1 MSDLETDPHET
12 DATPQT
18 PAGPEFTILDARVVP
33 LGGIRGM
40 TVART
45 LPNRELP
52 TVGAWCFLDHFGPDT
67 EPMSVLPHPHIG
79 LQTVTWL
86 FSGEVRHRDSIG
98 SDVVIRPG
106 ELDVMTSGAGIA
118 HSEMSPLPTSESP
131 TTAPL
136 HGLQLWVALPDSARN
151 GANAFGYHADLPHYH
166 HATVDATVLVGTL
179 GGVTSPAT
187 TFSPLVGAQLDLT
200 RGLATLD
207 LAPTFEHAVLVVDGE
222 VEVDGIPVTSGP
234 LVYLGTGRTQLRLDA
249 STDARVMLLGGAPW
263 PEPLVMWWNF
273 VAREHDEIVAARA
286 DWEAGAPRFAEV
298 PGHGDARI
306 PAPPIPPT
314 RLLPRRRRRH

>member
-1 MSDLETDPHET
+1 MSDLETDPRET
-12 DATPQT
+12 DATPSP
-18 PAGPEFTILDARVVP
+18 PAGPEFTLLEARVVP

-40 TVART
+40 SVART

-67 EPMSVLPHPHIG
+67 QPMSVLPHPHTG

-118 HSEMSPLPTSESP
+118 HSEVSPLPASP
-131 TTAPL
+131 LPAPAPL

-151 GANAFGYHADLPHYH
+151 GPSAFGHHAQLPHYRDT
-166 HATVDATVLVGTL
+166 TVDATVLVGTL

-187 TFSPLVGAQLDLT
+187 AHSGLVGAQLDLT
-200 RGLATLD
+200 PGPAIIPLD
-207 LAPTFEHAVLVVDGE
+207 PAFEHAVLVVDGE
-222 VEVDGIPVTSGP
+222 VAVDGIPVAAGP
-234 LVYLGTGRTQLRLDA
+234 LVYLGTGRDALHLDA
-249 STDARVMLLGGAPW
+249 TTPARVMLLGGAPW
-263 PEPLVMWWNF
+263 TEPLVMWWNF

-286 DWEAGAPRFAEV
+286 AWEAQDPRFGAV
-298 PGHGDARI
+298 AGHDGARI

-314 RLLPRRRRRH
+314 RLLSRRRRH